1 MQRFTSL
8 KVIVV
13 FAITLLIITSAY
25 WITSRSLED
34 LMEIVRESSSPDSV
48 LIKVKEI
55 NSDITGAE
63 SGVRA
68 FALTQDE
75 RYLDPYLHLANSI
88 QQKLDTLRALTSNKP
103 YEVSAI
109 DSISSLM
116 KDKLSVYHEL
126 LSISYSQVLESALD
140 KMTDQFP
147 ETDSSL
153 KVTDTLMIAQQNATS
168 KKSFFQKIFGSGGP
182 SKKDLKEKA
191 DSVLKSA
198 LIKENEKSKEK
209 ISNVQ
214 RTIADIKDKESQ
226 QLKRQSEKELVLLD
240 KDRDITHEIENLIRK
255 IEFDESIHIQRKAQ
269 EANQAALRSSG
280 RIQMLSIAGAIVLL
294 LLIAL
299 IIYDI
304 AKSNLYRKKLAEAKS
319 HAEKLAK
326 IKEEFLANMSHEIR
340 TPLSAILGYTGRML
354 KTNLNDRQTG
364 YANAIHNSS
373 DHLLSI
379 VNDILDLTKLET
391 DNLRLEKINFNPE
404 VVVREVCDV
413 MKFKADEKNISLRF
427 DCPEIKELI
436 VKGDPMRLKQ
446 VLYNLIGNA
455 IKFTEKGKVTVN
467 CISQNT
473 ASPETSNS
481 RLLIFII
488 SDTGIGIPGEK
499 LNTIFHQFSQADTS
513 ITRKYGGT
521 GLGLNISKR
530 IIELQGGS
538 IAVKSKI
545 LEGSEFSFTIPYEVV
560 IERKE
565 DEKLKTEDYGHD
577 KPQTLNLKPQTDKT
591 LSGIKILLAEDTE
604 INRILQKEM
613 LKDLGAIVTET
624 TNGFE
629 VLSELRTNSS
639 QVILMDVQMPGMSGI
654 EAMTE
659 IREKLKSDIPAIAMT
674 ANVMQH
680 DLDRYLKAGFND
692 YITKPFTEKDLAEK
706 ILNVLN
712 GRTSSFEETG
722 EKEKVLPAG
731 SLYDLNELQN
741 TSTGNNDFIIRMLKI
756 FLSSAESLLNKA
768 KNNTEEKNWEG
779 LSSNVHRLIP
789 SCRYISVNRMASK
802 LKNIEEICNTCP
814 DELKIKELLSE
825 VLMEYEKVS
834 AALQKEI
841 REFENLKT
849 VNSKQ

>member
-1 MQRFTSL
+1 MQRFTGL

-13 FAITLLIITSAY
+13 FAITLITITSAY

-88 QQKLDTLRALTSNKP
+88 QKKLDTLRALTSNKP

-116 KDKLSVYHEL
+116 KEKLAVYHEL

-147 ETDSSL
+147 ETDSSI

-168 KKSFFQKIFGSGGP
+168 KKNFFQKIFGSGGP

-226 QLKRQSEKELVLLD
+226 QLKKQSEKELVLLD

-255 IEFDESIHIQRKAQ
+255 IEFDESLHIRHKAE
-269 EANQAALRSSG
+269 EANQAALRSGG
-280 RIQMLSIAGAIVLL
+280 RIQTLSIAGAIVLL

-304 AKSNLYRKKLAEAKS
+304 AKSNQYRKELAEAKS

-340 TPLSAILGYTGRML
+340 TPLSAILGFTGRML
-354 KTNLNDRQTG
+354 KTNLNDRQAD

-391 DNLRLEKINFNPE
+391 GNLRLEKISFNPA
-404 VVVREVCDV
+404 VVGKEVCEV

-427 DCPEIKELI
+427 DCNEIKELT

-467 CISQNT
+467 CTSHNIG
-473 ASPETSNS
+473 SPQTPDS
-481 RLLIFII
+481 RLLTFII

-499 LNTIFHQFSQADTS
+499 LKTIFQQFSQADTS

-530 IIELQGGS
+530 IIEMQGGT
-538 IAVKSKI
+538 IEVKSKI

-560 IERKE
+560 MEGKESER
-565 DEKLKTEDYGHD
+565 LKTEDYGHD
-577 KPQTLNLKPQTDKT
+577 NKPQTLHLKPQTYKT

-629 VLSELRTNSS
+629 VLSELRTNHSEL
-639 QVILMDVQMPGMSGI
+639 ILMDVQMPGMSGI

-692 YITKPFTEKDLAEK
+692 
-706 ILNVLN
+706 
-712 GRTSSFEETG
+712 
-722 EKEKVLPAG
+722 
-731 SLYDLNELQN
+731 
-741 TSTGNNDFIIRMLKI
+741 
-756 FLSSAESLLNKA
+756 
-768 KNNTEEKNWEG
+768 
-779 LSSNVHRLIP
+779 
-789 SCRYISVNRMASK
+789 
-802 LKNIEEICNTCP
+802 
-814 DELKIKELLSE
+814 
-825 VLMEYEKVS
+825 
-834 AALQKEI
+834 
-841 REFENLKT
+841 
-849 VNSKQ
+849 